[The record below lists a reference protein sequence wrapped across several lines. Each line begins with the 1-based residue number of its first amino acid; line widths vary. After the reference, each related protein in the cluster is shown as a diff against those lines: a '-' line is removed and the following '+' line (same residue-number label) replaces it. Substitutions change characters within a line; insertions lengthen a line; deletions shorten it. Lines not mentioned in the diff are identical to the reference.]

1 MLKKDFRVKGVWL
14 ASPSQYE
21 IWDERLKWETGE
33 IEHSFLKNS
42 IHQIFQ
48 CKSLRDF
55 IWQLPTILL
64 NCQKSLAIRD
74 SRDETHTKK
83 NKKSRVMFELMVWQ
97 HLRIHLPFSRRTR
110 AWKKWRKKRMRE
122 IEEAEMKIFSWIVDY
137 IYTKL
142 FALLPKRP

>member
-1 MLKKDFRVKGVWL
+1 MTCF
-14 ASPSQYE
+14 SES
-21 IWDERLKWETGE
+21 IWNMRWKTQMRSRGDRAQFFEKFY
-33 IEHSFLKNS
+33 HK
-42 IHQIFQ
+42 IFQ

-74 SRDETHTKK
+74 STRQRDEAHTKK